1 MNQLPLLAIVGE
13 PNVGKSTLMN
23 KIAGR
28 RIAVTSVVAGTT
40 RDRQYVDTVWN
51 GVDFTM
57 IDTAGV
63 TFGGLGNTEQEL
75 EAALNEQVD
84 VAAEEANMLMLVVDG
99 KNAVETIDRK
109 ALLKFRKMKKPI
121 VVAVNKLDSPKNLEA
136 FTAPFLKLGIKNIFP
151 VSSLTGRGIGDLLD
165 CIATELGKV
174 KVEKE
179 EVPVGIAVSIVG
191 KPNVGKSSLLNAILG
206 QKRVVVSS
214 IPGTTRTSID
224 THTVIDGQDYTFIDT
239 AGLKRKDHRQKQP
252 DIYSG
257 FQTFKSIRRS
267 DIVILV
273 IDSIERITKQDQ
285 VIAGEI
291 LDFAKGAIIVANKM
305 DLFDGSEQEL
315 QDYISLHFPFLWFSP
330 VFLVSA
336 ETGEGVNEALAAIKP
351 IYENRLKEIAQED
364 LDKVLQQTIKT
375 NPPKRLRDQ
384 RDPKIYAISQTETN
398 PPIFSLLVNKSGA
411 ISTQYRRFLLKHL
424 IKRLDLWGTPIKL
437 QLREKSQI
445 SGKVEKSLN

>member
-23 KIAGR
+23 KIAGK

-63 TFGGLGNTEQEL
+63 TFGNEQEL
-75 EAALNEQVD
+75 EAPLMEQVE
-84 VAAEEANMLMLVVDG
+84 VAAQEANMLLFVVDG
-99 KNAVETIDRK
+99 KLDVDTIDRK

-136 FTAPFLKLGIKNIFP
+136 FTAPFLRMGIKHVFP

-165 CIATELGKV
+165 QVALELKKV
-174 KVEKE
+174 AVPKKN
-179 EVPVGIAVSIVG
+179 VPVGIAVSIVG
-191 KPNVGKSSLLNAILG
+191 KPNVGKSSILNKILR

-224 THTVIDGQDYTFIDT
+224 THIKIHGQDYNFIDT
-239 AGLKRKDHRQKQP
+239 AGLKRKEHRQKQP
-252 DIYSG
+252 DIFSG
-257 FQTFKSIRRS
+257 FQTFKSMRRS
-267 DIVILV
+267 DVVMFV
-273 IDSIERITKQDQ
+273 IDAIEPVTKQDQ

-291 LDFAKGAIIVANKM
+291 VDLTKGVIIVANKM
-305 DLFDGSEQEL
+305 DKFDGKEKEL
-315 QDYISLHFPFLWFSP
+315 HDYISLHFPFLWFSP

-336 ETGEGVNEALAAIKP
+336 ETGKGLTEALDAIKP
-351 IYENRLKEIAQED
+351 IYENRLKEVPQEKID
-364 LDKVLQQTIKT
+364 LLLERTMKS
-375 NPPKRLRDQ
+375 NPPKRMLDQ
-384 RDPKIYAISQTETN
+384 KVPKVYKLEQIQTDPPA
-398 PPIFSLLVNKSGA
+398 FLLTVNHPAA
-411 ISTQYRRFLLKHL
+411 ISTQYKRFLLKEI
-424 IKRLDLWGTPIKL
+424 IKNLDFWGTPIKL
-437 QLREKSQI
+437 HLK
-445 SGKVEKSLN
+445 KKD